1 MKLLTKNI
9 ILIAIIIC
17 MLIAGYFTINQI
29 ENNNVCYGNIPNLT
43 SRRTFNKDS
52 SSRSKDSL
60 KSSDETTDSNKDEV
74 ISENETKSD
83 STVENQASDN
93 SNNSSKNSTSDSTRK
108 RPGSK
113 SGNNSNERRRPGS
126 DSNIDLP
133 SNHINNLSNSNNI
146 LYYILFGFESIIV
159 GISGT
164 LLAISN
170 IKKLSKLFLN

>member
-93 SNNSSKNSTSDSTRK
+93 SKNSSKNANDLFVDVSVPIPPFAMLLFTSSQ
-108 RPGSK
+108 PV
-113 SGNNSNERRRPGS
+113 N
-126 DSNIDLP
+126 
-133 SNHINNLSNSNNI
+133 
-146 LYYILFGFESIIV
+146 F
-159 GISGT
+159 
-164 LLAISN
+164 
-170 IKKLSKLFLN
+170 